1 MRTGTTTSVPTPSTW
16 TVAIWYRQLAER
28 DTFDG
33 GFAAFLLALVTGAYP
48 MADEL
53 LPPPNPEVPEWETHD
68 DWDHPPEGMVIE
80 GW

>member
-1 MRTGTTTSVPTPSTW
+1 M
-16 TVAIWYRQLAER
+16 
-28 DTFDG
+28 
-33 GFAAFLLALVTGAYP
+33 TGAYP